1 MSTET
6 LKIALAQKILAI
18 SDIKLLKKVKSL
30 IENESV
36 IGYEVNNTPISVNN
50 YVQEMDLS
58 IKAIENKLNKD
69 FADLCDWFVENKLSI
84 HFGQDKTKSI
94 LFVNKYKLSLK

>member
-6 LKIALAQKILAI
+6 LKIAFAQKILAI
-18 SDIKLLKKVKSL
+18 SDTKLLKKIKSL
-30 IENESV
+30 IEHESV

-58 IKAIENKLNKD
+58 IKAIENKTATLYTTEEVRKRIIDANN
-69 FADLCDWFVENKLSI
+69 L
-84 HFGQDKTKSI
+84 G
-94 LFVNKYKLSLK
+94 

>member
-18 SDIKLLKKVKSL
+18 SDTKLLKKVKSL

-58 IKAIENKLNKD
+58 IKAIENKTATLYTTEEVRKRIIDATN
-69 FADLCDWFVENKLSI
+69 L
-84 HFGQDKTKSI
+84 G
-94 LFVNKYKLSLK
+94 